1 MIIERIQDFLRE
13 RRIAKYRTAMERAWG
28 TDRQLAWIYGD
39 LMKAEI
45 QRRSPQQIARME
57 SRLMGRVI

>member
-13 RRIAKYRTAMERAWG
+13 RRIAKYRAAMERAWK
-28 TDRQLAWIYGD
+28 TDRELSWAYSN

-45 QRRSPQQIARME
+45 RRRSPRQVARME